1 MGIID
6 DGRYHWKEVYR
17 EIKWYIGESKKSS
30 RAERYAALQMGY
42 NFLYDTVHSKLAPD
56 RTIGDNENSI
66 REICRYTIQEL
77 LPLVISDLRE
87 IDAELKKDRTENIEL
102 ASEYDRYL
110 ELEDDVYALASFRSL
125 IHFAHYMERQDD
137 KSQWVWKY
145 NMNDTM
151 GGVFYYSN
159 QMILDHKYQNLIKQ
173 CPTGYG

>member
-6 DGRYHWKEVYR
+6 DGRYHWREVY
-17 EIKWYIGESKKSS
+17 EELKKYVGETKKKD
-30 RAERYAALQMGY
+30 RIERYSAIRMMY
-42 NFLYDTVHSKLAPD
+42 DFLYDVVHNKLSNN
-56 RTIGDNENSI
+56 REVEGNEQAI
-66 REICRYTIQEL
+66 RELCRYTIQEL
-77 LPLVISDLRE
+77 LGIVMKDIRQ
-87 IDAELKKDRTENIEL
+87 IDAEVRRDKTQDIEL
-102 ASEYDRYL
+102 ANEYGNYL
-110 ELEDDVYALASFRSL
+110 DLEDDLYALASYRSL

-137 KSQWVWKY
+137 RSQWVWKY